1 MRPRQPCAESRS
13 GSGSPG
19 RRGSLV
25 PTFNGRPTL
34 ANSTEPVER
43 RGVLPER
50 ATAYRGS
57 LDEATIEAIEHAAGD
72 VYERAVAAAGVP
84 AVAR

>member
-1 MRPRQPCAESRS
+1 MAKRIGISRS
-13 GSGSPG
+13 AV
-19 RRGSLV
+19 LV
-25 PTFNGRPTL
+25 MPTFNGRPTL

-57 LDEATIEAIEHAAGD
+57 LDPETVEAVERAAGD
-72 VYERAVAAAGVP
+72 LYERVAV
-84 AVAR
+84 